1 MRFVLVSLLVMLLPT
16 AAHASYWLRCEVLA
30 DVSKADRPKYYHVS
44 VLRAEV
50 VEGHM
55 EKGSPCMPKHVGNT
69 LTVMIPDQYVPLGE
83 RKKLRFE
90 YYNGRGEQGE
100 AINNESWSAPH
111 PLKKYMFTQ

>member
-1 MRFVLVSLLVMLLPT
+1 MRFVLASLLVILLPT

-30 DVSKADRPKYYHVS
+30 DVAKADKPKHYHVS

-55 EKGSPCMPKHVGNT
+55 KKGSPCIGSYIGHT
-69 LTVMIPDQYVPLGE
+69 LTVMMPDQYVPLGE

-90 YYNGRGEQGE
+90 YYNGLGAQGEQ
-100 AINNESWSAPH
+100 ITNESWSAPH